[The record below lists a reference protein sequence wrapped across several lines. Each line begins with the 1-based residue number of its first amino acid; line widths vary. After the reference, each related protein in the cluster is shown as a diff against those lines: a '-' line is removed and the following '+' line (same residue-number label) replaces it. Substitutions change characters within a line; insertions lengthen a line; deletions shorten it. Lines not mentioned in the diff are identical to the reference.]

1 MVDRNTVVGIDFLV
15 VGITISGL
23 GYIFAQSIPI
33 AALGLDLAIIGA
45 LIILIVPEP
54 VPHDAYKALLKDSI
68 SNIEM
73 ILEESMLKERAYFIP
88 TADQK
93 VRAMIP
99 LSSTALLSASASPSA
114 STLIQTVSKAPVRF
128 ISRYGGLDGLFLYP
142 PGSEIVR
149 LSKVSQEDD
158 LEAAVRQTI
167 IEISDLAS
175 SVVVL
180 EDKDQRT
187 IKMQISKPKLTS
199 DSPFFNASMG
209 SPVSCVACCVVAT
222 VKGLPVRIVDE
233 KTDRGLVRLV
243 LQVIE

>member
-1 MVDRNTVVGIDFLV
+1 MKSSEVLDRNWLTATL
-15 VGITISGL
+15 SL

-54 VPHDAYKALLKDSI
+54 VPHDAYEALLKDSI

-88 TADQK
+88 TAEQK

-99 LSSTALLSASASPSA
+99 LSSTALSASESPSA
-114 STLIQTVSKAPVRF
+114 STLIQTVTKAPVRF

>member
-33 AALGLDLAIIGA
+33 AALGLDVAIIGA

-88 TADQK
+88 TAEQK

-99 LSSTALLSASASPSA
+99 LSSTALSASESPSA
-114 STLIQTVSKAPVRF
+114 STLIQTVTKAPVRF

>member
-88 TADQK
+88 TAEQK

-99 LSSTALLSASASPSA
+99 LSSTALSASESPSA
-114 STLIQTVSKAPVRF
+114 STLIQTVTKAPVRF